1 MLKTNNFEG
10 NLTDNAKVANDVEST
25 SASSTRTPKGRTNKP
40 LTFQSL
46 ISKARR
52 NYDVQFDKTNEVKLR
67 SIKQLIPFLT
77 PDEEKFWSE
86 YMSKANILL
95 NSRKYLAECK
105 NLKIDATT
113 LATHIVF
120 LGSGTMNNV
129 LKSGIENTI
138 GTDYRL
144 YKEQFVPDVALQ
156 FGMDYKPEETNE
168 SNNDSDNTAA

>member
-1 MLKTNNFEG
+1 MKNFESL
-10 NLTDNAKVANDVEST
+10 NETATKVANDVEST
-25 SASSTRTPKGRTNKP
+25 SASFTRTPKGRTNKP

-67 SIKQLIPFLT
+67 SIKQLIPSLT
-77 PDEEKFWSE
+77 LDEEKFWSE

-95 NSRKYLAECK
+95 NSRKYLAECEK
-105 NLKIDATT
+105 LEIDATT

-144 YKEQFVPDVALQ
+144 YMEQFVPDVALQ
-156 FGMDYKPEETNE
+156 FGMDYKPEKPKN
-168 SNNDSDNTAA
+168 SDNDSADTAA